1 MQKNIRGYWPIFL
14 LPTLAAFLI
23 GFVIPFSQGLYLSL
37 CNFTTINKTTF
48 VGLSNYVKAFQDEQF
63 AHAFGFTASFTVV
76 STVLIN
82 VIALGIAL
90 LLTRGIK
97 GTTPF
102 RTVFFMPNLIG
113 GIVLGYIWQ
122 ILLNCILSLMGK
134 PLLALDSTSGYWGL
148 IILMCWQ
155 QIGYMMIIYIAG
167 LQSIPNDYIEAAYID
182 GATPWQ
188 TFWRVKLPNLRPS
201 ITICRF
207 LTLTHSFNRFDH
219 NLALT
224 AGQPAHSTEML
235 AINIYQTFYARS
247 GPMWKGIGQA
257 KAVLFCI
264 LVIAISSL
272 QLKFTRSKEVQQ

>member
-1 MQKNIRGYWPIFL
+1 MQKNIRRYWPIFL

-23 GFVIPFSQGLYLSL
+23 GFVIPFIQGLYLSL
-37 CNFTTINKTTF
+37 CKFTTINKTTF

-134 PLLALDSTSGYWGL
+134 PLLTLDSTSGYWGL

-182 GATPWQ
+182 GATP
-188 TFWRVKLPNLRPS
+188 
-201 ITICRF
+201 
-207 LTLTHSFNRFDH
+207 
-219 NLALT
+219 
-224 AGQPAHSTEML
+224 
-235 AINIYQTFYARS
+235 S
-247 GPMWKGIGQA
+247 GG
-257 KAVLFCI
+257 
-264 LVIAISSL
+264 
-272 QLKFTRSKEVQQ
+272 